1 MREFVLKLQLDSRTG
16 RTLQRNMDI
25 MPLYRLPNVHLMD
38 YWNHIDVEP
47 LNVQWKLL
55 KSQMVTDSED

>member
-25 MPLYRLPNVHLMD
+25 MQLYRLPNVHLMD

-47 LNVQWKLL
+47 LNVQWNLL
-55 KSQMVTDSED
+55 KSQMVTDSEE

>member
-25 MPLYRLPNVHLMD
+25 MQLYRLPNVYLMD